1 MKFKGL
7 FLPILALIVILGG
20 SSCKKKTTP
29 ETFLEVKDFNAST
42 TLKWHQKFL
51 EMDKYAK
58 NFRPI
63 PGPRALAYIGLAAYE
78 VCIPGM
84 PAYNSF
90 RGKYFGLNLPTAE
103 TGKAIHW
110 PTALNACYKDL
121 YLKFFNDD
129 KQTPE
134 GLVALQKTFSQ
145 YITEFAATQEET
157 NKAEVNND
165 EVYNRSVKW
174 GKDVAAAV
182 WAWSETD
189 AIGVKAHN
197 SPYDPSH
204 IMPTGIDKWIKTN
217 DNGQYPA
224 YPFGGR
230 VRTFAISESDKL
242 CPAPL
247 SWSTDDRS
255 QLYAQAME
263 VYALNTPKLSYEDQW
278 IAEFWS
284 DDLENVSFSPPP
296 RLIAVALQFIEKQN
310 SSLEEAIYTCAKLGM
325 ALNDAGVACWHSKYY
340 YNFLRPEQYIKT
352 YIDPTWEPHLKNP
365 LTGEKGL
372 TPNFPAFPSG
382 HSTFAGAGADVLENI
397 YGNDFE
403 IFDRCHE
410 NNGGLFI
417 GNPRYITPD
426 IMKVEDATSRIP
438 LGVHFRMDCEE
449 GIALGEK
456 VARKVNALKWKK

>member
-29 ETFLEVKDFNAST
+29 ESFLEVKEFSAAT

-51 EMDKYAK
+51 EIERYADGM
-58 NFRPI
+58 RPI
-63 PGPRALAYIGLAAYE
+63 PAPRALAYIGLAAYE

-90 RGKYFGLNLPTAE
+90 KGKYYGLNLPTAE
-103 TGKAIHW
+103 SGKAIHW
-110 PTALNACYKDL
+110 PSALNACYKDL
-121 YLKFFNDD
+121 YLKFLTDN

-134 GLVALQKTFSQ
+134 GLVALKMPFSQ
-145 YITEFAATQEET
+145 YINEFAATQEET

-189 AIGVKAHN
+189 AFGVKAQN
-197 SPYDPSH
+197 SPFDPSH
-204 IMPTGIDKWIKTN
+204 VMPTGIDKWVKTN
-217 DNGQYPA
+217 DNGQYPMF
-224 YPFGGR
+224 PFGGR

-242 CPAPL
+242 CPPPL
-247 SWSTDDRS
+247 AWSTDQRS

-263 VYALNTPKLSYEDQW
+263 VYAANTPKLSYEDQW

-284 DDLENVSFSPPP
+284 DDLVNLTFSPPP

-325 ALNDAGVACWHSKYY
+325 ALNDAGVACWHSKFY
-340 YNFLRPEQYIKT
+340 YNILRPEQYIKA
-352 YIDPTWEPHLKNP
+352 YIDPTWEPHLTNP
-365 LTGEKGL
+365 YNGQNGI

-382 HSTFAGAGADVLENI
+382 HSTFAGAGADILENI
-397 YGNDFE
+397 FGNNFE
-403 IFDRCHE
+403 IFDQCHA
-410 NNGGLFI
+410 NQTLFNGT
-417 GNPRYITPD
+417 PRFITPD

-438 LGVHFRMDCEE
+438 LGVHFRMDCEK

-456 VARKVNALKWKK
+456 VARRVNAIKWKK